1 MSNAVLSPEKKGD
14 TATITSPPEYSV
26 EKNSE
31 LKSLLSFFAKSSIYC
46 VTVALIIG
54 FVLIGSLILLSN

>member
-1 MSNAVLSPEKKGD
+1 MPNAVLSPEKQGNSL
-14 TATITSPPEYSV
+14 TVTSEAEYADKKS
-26 EKNSE
+26 SD

-46 VTVALIIG
+46 VTVALLIG